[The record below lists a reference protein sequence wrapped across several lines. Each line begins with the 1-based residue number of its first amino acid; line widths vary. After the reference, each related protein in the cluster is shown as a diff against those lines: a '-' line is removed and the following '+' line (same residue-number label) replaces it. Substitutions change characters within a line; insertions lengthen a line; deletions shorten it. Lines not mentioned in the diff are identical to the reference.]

1 MSNIISQNLRIYI
14 PSLNRPKELIHKTL
28 KLLNGIDRKY
38 ITIVVSNRHQLDMYR
53 NCFHSNDLT
62 NYSFAVSNTT
72 NIGDK
77 RNYIKQ
83 SASEEYI
90 VQIDDDITKIVD
102 NNGIKL
108 SGERIWAVILKGFEK
123 CVETKT
129 SMFGMCGYS
138 NPFFLRESCTTD
150 QLKFLCGN
158 FMGFIQNEQYP
169 PIYCPHSLL
178 EDYYFSCKHFLRDGG
193 VVKFQALGC
202 ETRFAKNKGGIQST
216 YSSDERLA
224 MEYKIIEQMLCD
236 LPNGMMRITDKA
248 RGKNITLNRFFTM
261 KNC

>member
-1 MSNIISQNLRIYI
+1 MIIVIMSDTISQNLRIYI

-28 KLLNGIDRKY
+28 KLLHGIDKKY
-38 ITIVVSNRHQLDMYR
+38 ITIVVSNNHQLEMYSDMIKGY
-53 NCFHSNDLT
+53 T
-62 NYSFAVSNTT
+62 FAVSNTSS
-72 NIGDK
+72 IGDK
-77 RNYIKQ
+77 RNYIKH
-83 SASEEYI
+83 AAGEEYI
-90 VQIDDDITKIVD
+90 VMIDDDITKILD

-123 CVETKT
+123 CIQTKT

-138 NPFFLRESCTTD
+138 NSFFLRDTCTTD

-169 PIYCPHSLL
+169 PIYCPYSLL

-202 ETRFAKNKGGIQST
+202 ETRFAKNKGGIQTT
-216 YSSDERLA
+216 YTSDERLA
-224 MEYKIIEQMLCD
+224 IEYKIIDQMVCE
-236 LPNGMMRITDKA
+236 LPDGMMRITDKA
-248 RGKNITLNRFFTM
+248 RGKNITLNRFY
-261 KNC
+261 KNTQN